1 MPAAKYEQAP
11 ILVAGEDKVAFS
23 LTICLLQAGHVVT
36 LYTKEPEKAQIAINT
51 HVMDINAQVTNNS
64 AGSLCL
70 ENLELTTSL
79 DNQKSYQLAIAT
91 TREDLTQ
98 KQAFIQQ
105 LEQILPADAVIAISM
120 ESMAL
125 STLQAVAQHPNR
137 IIGANWVEP
146 VHTTYFLELI
156 SNAQTEPEL
165 LESFCRIAATSWQ
178 KAPYVVKEYGI
189 RSRMMG
195 ALVREAFYL
204 IEKGYVGVE
213 DIDRACRNDAGY
225 YLPFA
230 GNFRYMDLMGTYAYG
245 MVMKDLNPELS
256 KDQHLPAFFT
266 ELLAQ
271 GKNGMTD
278 NNGFYNY
285 QAGEAE
291 KWEAV
296 FRQFSYQIQQI
307 IQKYPFNYTEAT
319 TVAGKAFV

>member
-1 MPAAKYEQAP
+1 MPAAKYQQAP

-23 LTICLLQAGHVVT
+23 LTVCLLQAGHAVT

-51 HVMDINAQVTNNS
+51 HVKDIKAQVNGDQTGNV
-64 AGSLCL
+64 CL
-70 ENLELTTSL
+70 DNLELTTNL
-79 DNQKSYQLAIAT
+79 NNQQSYQLAIAT
-91 TREDLTQ
+91 TREDLVE
-98 KQAFIQQ
+98 KQAIIQQ
-105 LEQILPADAVIAISM
+105 LEQILPTDAVIAISS
-120 ESMAL
+120 ESIAL
-125 STLQAVAQHPNR
+125 STLQAVARHPNR

-165 LESFCRIAATSWQ
+165 LENFCRRAATSWQ
-178 KAPYVVKEYGI
+178 KDPYVVKEYGI

-245 MVMKDLNPELS
+245 MVMKDLNPELA

-271 GKNGMTD
+271 GNNGMTD
-278 NNGFYNY
+278 NNGFYKY

-296 FRQFSYQIQQI
+296 FRRFSYQIQQI

-319 TVAGKAFV
+319 TVTGKAFV